1 MKRKIIISAL
11 ALILLAC
18 LLPGAMLAADKGD
31 GSGVD
36 EANAWDVSA
45 AGDGSVLAYYE
56 GDTIIITGD
65 GAMKNYDRAYR
76 GGERRL
82 WRVAKSVGAMDRQI
96 DRRAVSRI

>member
-36 EANAWDVSA
+36 EANA
-45 AGDGSVLAYYE
+45 
-56 GDTIIITGD
+56 
-65 GAMKNYDRAYR
+65 
-76 GGERRL
+76 
-82 WRVAKSVGAMDRQI
+82 
-96 DRRAVSRI
+96 